1 MSDTHR
7 GISRRRFLKTA
18 AVGTAGLA
26 GLGAGSA
33 AEDPKLPRRKL
44 GKTDLEVSVVGY
56 GAEFIADEGLVEH
69 LITQGVN
76 HIDTAA
82 LYQEGNSERLL
93 APVLAKHKDVLIAT
107 KFARTI
113 PVDAPKEQYLESFT
127 QSCERMQVKGVD
139 IVYLHDRRTPDSVN
153 CPGAKA
159 AFDELK
165 AAGRAKHFGM
175 STHLG
180 QPTCVQAGLDLGW
193 FDVMLVA
200 HSFIYP
206 QDVTDA
212 LEAAADKGIG
222 VMTIKVCK
230 ALSTARDWYP
240 RATDEQKA
248 ILGAANLFQAS
259 IKWTLKHSFIS
270 AAVLCISNYDEA
282 DQDLAAAREALSGKE
297 ARALDAYRELATAE
311 VCRGCGSCDAA
322 CPRGVAVSDILR
334 YWVYG
339 QGYGQARAAV
349 AYYRSLPAGQTVAAC
364 DRCGACEAACP
375 HGLAIT
381 RQLDRAHRLLA

>member
-1 MSDTHR
+1 MTDSR
-7 GISRRRFLKTA
+7 CGISRRRFLKTA
-18 AVGTAGLA
+18 AVGTAALA
-26 GLGAGSA
+26 GIATGSA
-33 AEDPKLPRRKL
+33 AEGPTLPRRKL

-69 LITQGVN
+69 LVAQGVN

-93 APVLAKHKDVLIAT
+93 APVLAKHRDVLIAT
-107 KFARTI
+107 KLMRTI
-113 PVDAPKEQYLESFT
+113 PVDGPKEQYLESFN

-139 IVYLHDRRTPDSVN
+139 ILYLHDRRTPDSVN
-153 CPGAKA
+153 CPAAKA

-180 QPTCVQAGLDLGW
+180 QPECVQAGLDLGW

-206 QDVTDA
+206 QAVTDA
-212 LEAAADKGIG
+212 LRAAVDKGIG

-230 ALSTARDWYP
+230 ALSAGRDWYP

-259 IKWTLKHSFIS
+259 IKWTLKHTFIS
-270 AAVLCISNYDEA
+270 AAVLCISNYEEA
-282 DQDLAAAREALSGKE
+282 EQDLAAAREALSGKE
-297 ARALDAYRELATAE
+297 ARALGAYRELAATE

-334 YWVYG
+334 YRVYCE
-339 QGYGQARAAV
+339 GYGQARAAR
-349 AYYRSLPAGQTVAAC
+349 AHYRSLPAGQTVVAC

-375 HGLAIT
+375 YGLAIT
-381 RQLDRAHRLLA
+381 RQLRQAHQLLA